1 MEEVVRKICL
11 DSDVLIE
18 LFRNNRQLTDKIFSL
33 DAQFHTTSVSV
44 FELWNSRKDEDKL
57 SDFFHSIT
65 ILNFD
70 KNSGI
75 IAGKISRQLKDNGEE
90 VEFRDIFIGSI
101 CISNDVELFTLNVK
115 HFERMKKFG
124 LNLVKT
130 N

>member
-1 MEEVVRKICL
+1 MASKGRNAVKKIRKKR
-11 DSDVLIE
+11 
-18 LFRNNRQLTDKIFSL
+18 F
-33 DAQFHTTSVSV
+33 
-44 FELWNSRKDEDKL
+44 
-57 SDFFHSIT
+57 
-65 ILNFD
+65 LNFD